1 MQLSPR
7 WAHAREALMNWT
19 ASFSCEFPFS
29 QDVLRGAV
37 LFTCPWVIFHFLPEL
52 KVNKTSPHAVF
63 LTWIS
68 QMLAGWINMTSSS
81 LWVSQSQV
89 VCDSKGRQTKKL
101 LTSDSQKKCLT
112 LHWLFFPF
120 PLLKLIFAK
129 LLTATSAQF
138 RLSCLVS
145 LPCLIRDL
153 VVLGLCSE
161 IGIWMW
167 SVPNQGSRGGAPSCP
182 FQTVPPTED
191 QVFDHM
197 GGHSHS
203 NHHIILPGNSRKQEE
218 TSFQILLFFGC
229 TSIFVAAT

>member
-1 MQLSPR
+1 MYFRPTGYRALRFVVLS
-7 WAHAREALMNWT
+7 H
-19 ASFSCEFPFS
+19 CV
-29 QDVLRGAV
+29 DG
-37 LFTCPWVIFHFLPEL
+37 
-52 KVNKTSPHAVF
+52 
-63 LTWIS
+63 
-68 QMLAGWINMTSSS
+68 SS
-81 LWVSQSQV
+81 LQRQCKADRIRQWIQVLYEGGERSSVRFRGVFNNLFFLKRIRLFRYCSHLSVGKKRTSLETKSQSLGLQ
-89 VCDSKGRQTKKL
+89 
-101 LTSDSQKKCLT
+101 
-112 LHWLFFPF
+112 
-120 PLLKLIFAK
+120 IFICS
-129 LLTATSAQF
+129 ATSAQF

-145 LPCLIRDL
+145 LPCLIKDL

-203 NHHIILPGNSRKQEE
+203 NHHIILPGNSQKQEE